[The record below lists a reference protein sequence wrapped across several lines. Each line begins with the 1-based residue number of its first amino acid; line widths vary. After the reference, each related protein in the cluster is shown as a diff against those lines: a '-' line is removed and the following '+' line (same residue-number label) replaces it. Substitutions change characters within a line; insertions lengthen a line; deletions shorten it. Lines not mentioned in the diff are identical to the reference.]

1 MDDYMYQYH
10 FNLNVLEVVLI
21 LKLRV
26 AAYIRISKK
35 EKEVNS
41 ISNQKDL
48 IDYYIKNKENLGIYN
63 YYVDNGYSGTNFDR
77 PELKRMLKDISNKKV
92 DIVIVKDLSR
102 LGRNYIEV
110 GELLHS
116 ILPLYDVKPISI
128 NDNIDGLNDEEDSYL
143 LKGLLNIYNESYP
156 RDISN
161 KVKTALTTK
170 KINGEFVTSYAPY
183 GYKKSRYEKNKII
196 IDTEAAKNVKMIF
209 GSIEKGLSKKE
220 IVDILNNKKIKTP
233 MEYIKNSDEGK
244 MWNISMII
252 GILNNKVYIGDL
264 IQQKRK
270 QISFKNH
277 KFVKT
282 KEDELIITKSNHME
296 IISKEQFE
304 RVQNI
309 IKHSV
314 KVNSNNEYDLF
325 SGYLKC
331 TECDSN
337 LTIRKSKEYTYY
349 ACSSYVR
356 KRGCDNKHTIRK
368 DILEKKVIKKIN
380 DRQAIKIDKLNRKY
394 IFDLINMISL
404 NKDGSIKIEFKRK

>member
-1 MDDYMYQYH
+1 MH
-10 FNLNVLEVVLI
+10 KNLSIIKEWFKI
-21 LKLRV
+21 SKLRI

-48 IDYYIKNKENLGIYN
+48 IDYYIKDKEDMKIYN

-116 ILPLYDVKPISI
+116 ILPLYDVKLISI

-209 GSIEKGLSKKE
+209 DS

-270 QISFKNH
+270 RISFKNH

-282 KEDELIITKSNHME
+282 KEDELIFTKSNHME
-296 IISKEQFE
+296 IISKEQFA
-304 RVQNI
+304 RVQDI

-314 KVNSNNEYDLF
+314 KVNSNNE
-325 SGYLKC
+325 
-331 TECDSN
+331 
-337 LTIRKSKEYTYY
+337 
-349 ACSSYVR
+349 
-356 KRGCDNKHTIRK
+356 
-368 DILEKKVIKKIN
+368 
-380 DRQAIKIDKLNRKY
+380 
-394 IFDLINMISL
+394 
-404 NKDGSIKIEFKRK
+404 

>member
-1 MDDYMYQYH
+1 LSIIKEW
-10 FNLNVLEVVLI
+10 FKI
-21 LKLRV
+21 SKLRI

-48 IDYYIKNKENLGIYN
+48 IDYYIKDKEDMKIYN

-116 ILPLYDVKPISI
+116 ILPLYDVKLISI

-209 GSIEKGLSKKE
+209 DSIEKGLSKKE

-233 MEYIKNSDEGK
+233 MEYIKKSDEGK
-244 MWNISMII
+244 MWISVW
-252 GILNNKVYIGDL
+252 L
-264 IQQKRK
+264 
-270 QISFKNH
+270 
-277 KFVKT
+277 
-282 KEDELIITKSNHME
+282 
-296 IISKEQFE
+296 
-304 RVQNI
+304 
-309 IKHSV
+309 
-314 KVNSNNEYDLF
+314 
-325 SGYLKC
+325 
-331 TECDSN
+331 
-337 LTIRKSKEYTYY
+337 
-349 ACSSYVR
+349 
-356 KRGCDNKHTIRK
+356 
-368 DILEKKVIKKIN
+368 LE
-380 DRQAIKIDKLNRKY
+380 
-394 IFDLINMISL
+394 F
-404 NKDGSIKIEFKRK
+404 

>member
-1 MDDYMYQYH
+1 M
-10 FNLNVLEVVLI
+10 
-21 LKLRV
+21 K
-26 AAYIRISKK
+26 
-35 EKEVNS
+35 
-41 ISNQKDL
+41 
-48 IDYYIKNKENLGIYN
+48 IYN

-110 GELLHS
+110 GELLDS
-116 ILPLYDVKPISI
+116 ILPLYDVKLISINDNVKLISI

-209 GSIEKGLSKKE
+209 DSIEKGLSKKE
-220 IVDILNNKKIKTP
+220 IVDILNNKKKFKTP
-233 MEYIKNSDEGK
+233 MEHIKNTNEGK
-244 MWNISMII
+244 KWNVSMIT
-252 GILNNKVYIGDL
+252 GIIKNKVYTGDL

-270 QISFKNH
+270 RISFKNH
-277 KFVKT
+277 KLIKT
-282 KEDELIITKSNHME
+282 KEDELIITKNNHME
-296 IISKEQFE
+296 IISKEQFA
-304 RVQNI
+304 RVQDI

-314 KVNSNNEYDLF
+314 KVNSNNEYDIF

-331 TECDSN
+331 AECDSN

-349 ACSSYVR
+349 ACSSHVR
-356 KRGCDNKHTIRK
+356 KRGCNNKHTIRK
-368 DILEKKVIKKIN
+368 DILEEKVITEIN
-380 DRQAIKIDKLNRKY
+380 NRQDTKIDKY
-394 IFDLINMISL
+394 I
-404 NKDGSIKIEFKRK
+404 

>member
-1 MDDYMYQYH
+1 MYQYH

-48 IDYYIKNKENLGIYN
+48 IDYYIKDKEDMKIYN
-63 YYVDNGYSGTNFDR
+63 YYVDNGYSGTSFDR

-110 GELLHS
+110 GELLDS
-116 ILPLYDVKPISI
+116 ILPLYDVKLISI

-196 IDTEAAKNVKMIF
+196 IDTEAAKTVKMIF
-209 GSIEKGLSKKE
+209 DNTEKGLSKKE

-233 MEYIKNSDEGK
+233 MEHIKNTNEGK
-244 MWNISMII
+244 KWNLSMIT
-252 GILNNKVYIGDL
+252 GILNNKVYTGDL

-270 QISFKNH
+270 
-277 KFVKT
+277 
-282 KEDELIITKSNHME
+282 
-296 IISKEQFE
+296 
-304 RVQNI
+304 R
-309 IKHSV
+309 
-314 KVNSNNEYDLF
+314 
-325 SGYLKC
+325 
-331 TECDSN
+331 
-337 LTIRKSKEYTYY
+337 
-349 ACSSYVR
+349 
-356 KRGCDNKHTIRK
+356 
-368 DILEKKVIKKIN
+368 
-380 DRQAIKIDKLNRKY
+380 
-394 IFDLINMISL
+394 ISL
-404 NKDGSIKIEFKRK
+404 KIINL